1 MKQESSSGKYFETRR
16 QRGERNVRIKR
27 KETPRKKQLV
37 IEKRKKRENG

>member
-16 QRGERNVRIKR
+16 QRGERSVRIKGR
-27 KETPRKKQLV
+27 ETLREKQLV